1 MFATF
6 HFDMKLRTTA
16 YLALFALFFLQA
28 KLYATT
34 YFVNANASGNGT
46 GTSWTN
52 AFTDLQSAL
61 SIVVLGDEVWV
72 ASGQYKPTSTTD
84 RTVAFMLR
92 DGVNMYGSFAGTET
106 SISERNIANNP
117 TTLNGDIGQLGLN
130 TDNSYN
136 VVSGNSLTTNITLDG
151 FRIMNGY
158 SSSSNYGGGLKITN
172 NLTGHLLIKNC
183 YFYSNYAVN
192 YGGALYTAAANVSVE
207 NCEFVNNTTSSSGN
221 GGAICNGNNNG
232 GYSTILVYN
241 SKFKNNISRIGAVF
255 YNSVRL
261 QKLYFDRCLFTNN
274 SASISV
280 INIDDCMDG
289 KIVNSAIVGNSVND
303 FSSNVLYVNSPSST
317 VQSFKL
323 INATIAHNFNTYA
336 NGISDEILRL
346 EESYYKVYNSIIY
359 GNTSYAGRQINIHP
373 SISNSIIQGGFVNG
387 TNIIN
392 ADPEFV
398 NPNSAASNSFDAS
411 SFNYTLSANSSAI
424 DMGVDTLLAVSD
436 SLDLTGGARIQ
447 SLANDLGCYES
458 NFINITSVQDRQEI
472 SSSFYFDFCTQQITI
487 NELDRMMGKGYSVYD
502 LTGRSVK
509 QGNVLQRNI
518 PMNLT
523 GGYYVFQLEHV
534 KPLKFFVKE

>member
-1 MFATF
+1 
-6 HFDMKLRTTA
+6 
-16 YLALFALFFLQA
+16 
-28 KLYATT
+28 
-34 YFVNANASGNGT
+34 
-46 GTSWTN
+46 
-52 AFTDLQSAL
+52 
-61 SIVVLGDEVWV
+61 
-72 ASGQYKPTSTTD
+72 
-84 RTVAFMLR
+84 MLR
-92 DGVNMYGSFAGTET
+92 DGVNMYGGFAGTET

-136 VVSGNSLTTNITLDG
+136 VVAGNTLTTNITLDG

-183 YFYSNYAVN
+183 YFYANYAVN
-192 YGGALYTAAANVSVE
+192 YGGALYTASANVSLE
-207 NCEFVNNTTSSSGN
+207 NCEFVNNTTSNSGN

-261 QKLYFDRCLFTNN
+261 QKMYFDRCLFTNN
-274 SASISV
+274 TASISV

-289 KIVNSAIVGNSVND
+289 KIVNSAIIGNSVND

-323 INATIAHNFNTYA
+323 INTTIAHNFNTYA
-336 NGISDEILRL
+336 NSISDEILRL

-398 NPNSAASNSFDAS
+398 NPNSTASNSFDAS
-411 SFNYTLSANSSAI
+411 SFSYTLSANSPAI
-424 DMGVDTLLAVSD
+424 DMGVDTSLAVSD
-436 SLDLTGGARIQ
+436 SLDLTGAARIQ

-458 NFINITSVQDRQEI
+458 NFINITSVQNRQET
-472 SSSFYFDFCTQQITI
+472 SSSFYFDFCTQQITF
-487 NELDRMMGKGYSVYD
+487 NEVDRMMGTRYSVYD
-502 LTGRSVK
+502 LTGRTVK
-509 QGNVLQRNI
+509 QGNVLQRSI
-518 PMNLT
+518 PMNLKS
-523 GGYYVFQLEHV
+523 GYYVFQLENV
-534 KPLKFFVKE
+534 KPITFFVKA